1 MSRGSTAPGAVL
13 TDADSAAWY
22 GGRVQRGWGVGPGRG
37 GWGGGMSERSG
48 TGADLTHASSVGVL
62 GRRGMF
68 AGAAE
73 SIEYAVKGVQ

>member
-1 MSRGSTAPGAVL
+1 MTEGSTATGAVL
-13 TDADSAAWY
+13 TDAASAARS
-22 GGRVQRGWGVGPGRG
+22 GGHVHRDCDAGPVRPE
-37 GWGGGMSERSG
+37 WSAVMSERSG